1 MRVSIYRQAHFNA
14 AHRLHNESW
23 SDEKNKSVFGKC
35 NNANYHGHNYVMEVK
50 LTGEIN
56 PETGYLYDL
65 HQLAILIKSEIEEQL
80 DHKNLNLDVP
90 YFKDKMPSTENLC
103 YFVWETLRK
112 HIEKEIDISV
122 RIWETPRNSAQYPA

>member
-14 AHRLHNESW
+14 AHRLHNENW

-35 NNANYHGHNYVMEVK
+35 NNANFHGHNYVMEVK

-65 HQLAILIKSEIEEQL
+65 HELAVLIKREIEEQL

-90 YFKDKMPSTENLC
+90 YFKERMPSTENLC
-103 YFVWETLRK
+103 FFVWETLRP
-112 HIEKEIDISV
+112 HIQNLGD
-122 RIWETPRNSAQYPA
+122 A